1 MQESLKLIYE
11 IITSYVEQERE
22 GIDLGEE
29 QQALSIIDVFSGQMT
44 DPVIEKL
51 KESNIKLTMVPAN
64 MTNLFQPLDLTVN
77 GSAKAFLKKKFTEQY
92 SSLNFYASR
101 RKKVDRRYRCRAKAI
116 YPETSTYQVDQ

>member
-11 IITSYVEQERE
+11 IITFYVEKERE
-22 GIDLGEE
+22 RIDLGEE

-77 GSAKAFLKKKFTEQY
+77 GSAKAFLKKKFTE
-92 SSLNFYASR
+92 
-101 RKKVDRRYRCRAKAI
+101 
-116 YPETSTYQVDQ
+116 